1 MDGGLC
7 SFQDLGEIERTVEEM
22 VLIHLAVG
30 TDFGAYFWTI
40 EYFAVVE
47 SFGFPV
53 VDGCAHFEFVD
64 TADHFW
70 DRTEAKLRHNLAEF
84 FGDVV
89 HEVNN
94 CVSATCKA
102 LA

>member
-1 MDGGLC
+1 
-7 SFQDLGEIERTVEEM
+7 M

-30 TDFGAYFWTI
+30 TDFRANVWAI
-40 EYFAVVE
+40 EDFTVVKP
-47 SFGFPV
+47 FGFPMI
-53 VDGCAHFEFVD
+53 DGGAHFEFVD

-70 DRTEAKLRHNLAEF
+70 DRTEAKLRHNLAEL